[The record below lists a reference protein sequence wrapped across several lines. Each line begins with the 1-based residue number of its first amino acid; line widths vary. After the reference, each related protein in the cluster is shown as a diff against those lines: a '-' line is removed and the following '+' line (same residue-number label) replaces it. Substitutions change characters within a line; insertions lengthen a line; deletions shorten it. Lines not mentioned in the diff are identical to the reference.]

1 VARAYESIGGDKN
14 GRLGDAILL
23 AVVGLLKATLN
34 SDDPIQ
40 ARHLELE
47 VGLVGD
53 VHELGKAWSIE
64 EGVVDIGKVND
75 LRGEWLLEKV
85 LWLAKGDV
93 EPECLRGMAS
103 FLGTIP

>member
-1 VARAYESIGGDKN
+1 VARAYESIGGDKH
-14 GRLGDAILL
+14 GRLGDAVLL
-23 AVVGLLKATLN
+23 AVVGLLKAALD

-53 VHELGKAWSIE
+53 GHELGKAWSIE
-64 EGVVDIGKVND
+64 EGVVDIRKVND

-93 EPECLRGMAS
+93 EPECPRGMAS
-103 FLGTIP
+103 FLSTIP